1 MIQIRNLFFRYP
13 RSQFVLAID
22 SLDVAPGEKVAFVG
36 PSGSGKTTLLNL
48 ICGISVPAQGTIRVA
63 DAEVSSLS
71 DHERR
76 NFRISKIGLVFQQFE
91 LLPYLNV
98 VDNILLPYR
107 INRSLQL
114 TAQVRSRAQNLVDRL
129 GIGDKCLRLPRQLSQ
144 GEQQRTALCRALIAQ
159 PKLILADEP
168 TGNLDDENKTLALQ
182 LLCEKSQ
189 EQNAALVVVTHDT
202 GILGDFDRVVDFR
215 QFRRREVA

>member
-48 ICGISVPAQGTIRVA
+48 ICGISVPSQGTIQVA
-63 DAEVSSLS
+63 DANVTSLS
-71 DHERR
+71 DNERR
-76 NFRISKIGLVFQQFE
+76 NFRISNIGLVFQQFE

-107 INRSLQL
+107 INHSLQL
-114 TAQVRSRAQNLVDRL
+114 TAQVRSRAQTLLERV
-129 GIGDKCLRLPRQLSQ
+129 GMGDKCLRLPRQLSQ
-144 GEQQRTALCRALIAQ
+144 GEQQRTALCRALINE

-168 TGNLDDENKTLALQ
+168 TGNLDDENKTRALQ
-182 LLCEKSQ
+182 LLCEKSH
-189 EQNAALVVVTHDT
+189 EHNAALVVVTHDS
-202 GILGDFDRVVDFR
+202 GILRDFDRVVDFR
-215 QFRRREVA
+215 HFRRQEVA